1 MSWFD
6 AQVTQ
11 CANFILLICGLLIF
25 NNKDSLKV
33 MSSHQN
39 LSPFFEEKVKASL
52 DISMMTYMNRIR
64 IPTVD
69 KCSVLGRSQNRKT
82 FAHGRLSVDCKMA
95 RYPFM

>member
-6 AQVTQ
+6 VQGTQ
-11 CANFILLICGLLIF
+11 FANFILLICGLLIF

-33 MSSHQN
+33 MPLHQN
-39 LSPFFEEKVKASL
+39 LSPFFEKKVKALL

-69 KCSVLGRSQNRKT
+69 KCSVLGRS
-82 FAHGRLSVDCKMA
+82 
-95 RYPFM
+95 